1 MSFVMNETNSKKII
15 EAKVLSNT
23 NHVVN
28 KADFTAH
35 AETKSFFHVE
45 EPIPS
50 IKAPTLGDIG
60 PFTIATS
67 SITVMFITILIIGL
81 CVAVGRSKFIPGKFQ
96 NLMEVLYE
104 MIASFITSIIGDKEK
119 AYTVVPYVGSLMV
132 YLLVANL
139 LPMMPGISGF
149 SVLIDG
155 EHVPLFRGATTDF
168 NTTFGLALAVVIT
181 MQIVGM
187 KEQGVLGYLSHFIQ
201 VKQVVKGFKK
211 SPGEGAVAII
221 GFLVGL
227 IEIISELAKML
238 SLSLRLFGN
247 LFAHEVLTVILL
259 GAFAFGVPAIWMGM
273 GVLVGV
279 VQSIVFVALVTVYY
293 SLVLKKD
300 TKDGH

>member
-1 MSFVMNETNSKKII
+1 MSVTQETKEVAS
-15 EAKVLSNT
+15 
-23 NHVVN
+23 
-28 KADFTAH
+28 TAH
-35 AETKSFFHVE
+35 ETGGGSILHVQ

-50 IKAPTLGDIG
+50 IAAPTIGDIG

-67 SITVMFITILIIGL
+67 SITILFITILLIGL
-81 CVAVGRSKFIPGKFQ
+81 CISVSRSKLIPGKFQ
-96 NLMEVLYE
+96 NLMEMFYE
-104 MIASFITSIIGDKEK
+104 MIANFITSIVGTKEK
-119 AYTVVPYVGSLMV
+119 AQVIIPYVGALMV

-149 SVLIDG
+149 SLVIDG

-187 KEQGVLGYLSHFIQ
+187 RQQGVFGYLSHFIQ
-201 VKQVVKGFKK
+201 IKQVIKGFKK
-211 SPGEGAVAII
+211 GAGQGSVALI
-221 GFLVGL
+221 GFMVGL

-293 SLVLKKD
+293 SLVLKKEG
-300 TKDGH
+300 GHH

>member
-1 MSFVMNETNSKKII
+1 MH
-15 EAKVLSNT
+15 EATTST
-23 NHVVN
+23 HT
-28 KADFTAH
+28 DQPQ
-35 AETKSFFHVE
+35 SFFHVQE
-45 EPIPS
+45 SIPTIAAPI
-50 IKAPTLGDIG
+50 IGDVG

-67 SITVMFITILIIGL
+67 SITIVLITIFLVGL
-81 CVAVGRSKFIPGKFQ
+81 CILVSRAKVLPTRFQ
-96 NLMEVLYE
+96 HLMEMLYE
-104 MIASFITSIIGDKEK
+104 MIANFIVSIVGDKEK
-119 AYTVVPYVGSLMV
+119 ARIIIPYVGALMV

-149 SVLIDG
+149 SILING

-168 NTTFGLALAVVIT
+168 NTTFGLALAVIVT
-181 MQIVGM
+181 MQVVGM
-187 KEQGVLGYLSHFIQ
+187 RQQGILGYLSHFIQ
-201 VKQVVKGFKK
+201 IKQVYRGFRR
-211 SPGEGAVAII
+211 STGEGMVAII

-227 IEIISELAKML
+227 IEIVSELAKML

-300 TKDGH
+300 EKVY